1 MMDSILPGYDV
12 TPATWIYLSLVL
24 VIAVFFRFNRLWS
37 LRNIDLL
44 LFLAASPGLYLVEK
58 TEHTGL
64 GYSWLFSVSGLFLV
78 RLLVDPLLRRR
89 PHLGQNLNSQGSGF
103 LCVAAFALLA
113 LQAVQDPP
121 AAPSIAVTAA
131 PKELEGSPDQPADSA
146 PPGAAGPALELIAA
160 PIDHMFQDQAAR
172 VIAVLSHLV
181 VIFGLLYV
189 GRNVFN
195 DVQLGLAMA
204 TLYLLLPCTAFDV
217 GEVHHVLPA
226 ALTVWALVAY
236 RRPMISGILLGVA
249 CGVMF
254 FPVFLLPLWAAY
266 YGRRGALR
274 FVTALLL
281 VGSTILS
288 IAALTSSGPDS
299 FLQKTFGTFHPEI
312 LAFHPPE
319 GAIPDGFWRV
329 ELYAYRI
336 PVIVTFF
343 LMLAAMTI
351 WPRRKSVEHLTAF
364 SAAIIVATQFW
375 YPVQGGVYLLWYL
388 PLLLVVVFRPRLAHL
403 VPQDQSEQIP
413 VTRASTLSGPHAV
426 HGIKSAERNHLF
438 R

>member
-1 MMDSILPGYDV
+1 MDSILPGYDV
-12 TPATWIYLSLVL
+12 TPATWLYLSLVL

-37 LRNIDLL
+37 LRNADLL
-44 LFLAASPGLYLVEK
+44 LLLAASPGLYLVEK
-58 TEHTGL
+58 TEQTGL
-64 GYSWLFSVSGLFLV
+64 GYSWLFTVSGLFLV
-78 RLLVDPLLRRR
+78 RLLFDPLLRRR
-89 PHLGQNLNSQGSGF
+89 PHLGQNLNSEGSGF

-113 LQAVQDPP
+113 LQAVQYQPPSPGPAVVAAVETPQQSAQQPSAPVPP
-121 AAPSIAVTAA
+121 A
-131 PKELEGSPDQPADSA
+131 
-146 PPGAAGPALELIAA
+146 AAGPALELIAA
-160 PIDHMFQDQAAR
+160 PIDRMFQDQAAR

-236 RRPMISGILLGVA
+236 RRPMTSGILLGVA
-249 CGVMF
+249 CGMMF
-254 FPVFLLPLWAAY
+254 FPVFLLPVWAAY

-288 IAALTSSGPDS
+288 IVALTSAGPQS
-299 FLQKTFGTFHPEI
+299 FLQTTLGSFHPEI
-312 LAFHPPE
+312 LAFRPPE
-319 GAIPDGFWRV
+319 GAIPDGFWRAD
-329 ELYAYRI
+329 LYAYRI

-343 LMLAAMTI
+343 LLLAGMTI
-351 WPRRKSVEHLTAF
+351 WPRRKNVEHLTAF

-403 VPQDQSEQIP
+403 VPQDQSGQVP
-413 VTRASTLSGPHAV
+413 ATRASSLSGPHGVRGVAP
-426 HGIKSAERNHLF
+426 AERNRLF